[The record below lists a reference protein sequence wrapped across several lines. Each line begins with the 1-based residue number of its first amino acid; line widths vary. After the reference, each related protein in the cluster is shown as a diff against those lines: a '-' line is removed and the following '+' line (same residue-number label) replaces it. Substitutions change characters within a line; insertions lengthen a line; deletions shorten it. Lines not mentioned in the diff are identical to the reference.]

1 MRVRLACLQDNL
13 TRVCIPAC
21 RGKLT
26 ACDII
31 DQTHIREYIVFVAI
45 KPLPRGAN
53 GTGGWREACYASVMT
68 TQRAKRAISMSI
80 AAIAPTARIDVP
92 RAPTALKR
100 ARPCLQGRASS
111 DIAKKT
117 HISLS
122 RPAKPVKIFR
132 FWSSHTHSAFWSR
145 TWQGRLCVAALL
157 GWVRQGLR
165 ESLGIARMSSLAH
178 GNSQKPPR
186 DNRHSLGVRIRQLF
200 ARARLQQDVRSA
212 TTSKRNRQLRALRP
226 RRIQVRYSCAYRHK
240 SLFRVS

>member
-1 MRVRLACLQDNL
+1 MSEFNLARELHRCAEGAEYLEYPEGTALTRSCFNAFLRAAIEDQDYLETINHAGGSRRAGVPMRVRLACLQDNL

-111 DIAKKT
+111 DIAKK
-117 HISLS
+117 
-122 RPAKPVKIFR
+122 
-132 FWSSHTHSAFWSR
+132 HT
-145 TWQGRLCVAALL
+145 
-157 GWVRQGLR
+157 
-165 ESLGIARMSSLAH
+165 
-178 GNSQKPPR
+178 
-186 DNRHSLGVRIRQLF
+186 
-200 ARARLQQDVRSA
+200 
-212 TTSKRNRQLRALRP
+212 
-226 RRIQVRYSCAYRHK
+226 
-240 SLFRVS
+240 